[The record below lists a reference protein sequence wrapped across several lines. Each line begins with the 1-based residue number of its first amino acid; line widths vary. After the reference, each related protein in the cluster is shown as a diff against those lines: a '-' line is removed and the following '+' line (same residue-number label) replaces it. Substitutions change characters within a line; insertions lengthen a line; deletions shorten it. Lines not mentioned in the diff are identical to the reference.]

1 MYLRGV
7 RGATVS
13 IDNTKEAIIESTKE
27 LLTTIINQNNIK
39 IEDIS
44 SIFFS
49 VTKDLDAEF
58 PAVAARQLGLSNT
71 PF

>member
-39 IEDIS
+39 I
-44 SIFFS
+44 
-49 VTKDLDAEF
+49 
-58 PAVAARQLGLSNT
+58 
-71 PF
+71 